1 MTQEEAQGLI
11 QVLKKLLQQGMIV
24 LPPMGSIEELDLC
37 SVFSEKDRF
46 TIIINRRGRVKKD
59 KYTLLLRY
67 GKDKG
72 LLRIDV
78 GGPCNGLRKMRNAC
92 PAEK

>member
-37 SVFSEKDRF
+37 SVFS
-46 TIIINRRGRVKKD
+46 
-59 KYTLLLRY
+59 
-67 GKDKG
+67 
-72 LLRIDV
+72 
-78 GGPCNGLRKMRNAC
+78 
-92 PAEK
+92 